1 MSWVSDWMPSRSLA
15 LVMGD
20 WQRFRKYHLLT
31 ANLVLLTIWILAT
44 LAMDTEQL
52 TQFLPFIF
60 LMDTTVMT
68 MVLIGTAIFY
78 EKQEHTIDAILTSPV
93 SETEYLS
100 AKVTIGIVN
109 SLVTLAFVTVTIW
122 LVKGVTFNHWAFLP
136 PAIIVMAGFH
146 AMLGIALTYGAK
158 DFTAIMLRS
167 VVYMFLIW
175 LPAVFTLFG
184 LIPAAVVPYLLILPP
199 VSGARL
205 LTAGVLTVAGWQLVF
220 GYLHLVTVWAVLYV
234 GVVKRGF
241 QRYVVREIGV

>member
-1 MSWVSDWMPSRSLA
+1 MSWVNDSMPSRFLA
-15 LVMGD
+15 LAIGD

-44 LAMDTEQL
+44 LAIDKQQL

-60 LMDTTVMT
+60 LMDSTVMT

-78 EKQEHTIDAILTSPV
+78 EKQEHTINAILTSPV
-93 SETEYLS
+93 SQTEYLS
-100 AKVTIGIVN
+100 AKVTTGVVN
-109 SLVTLAFVTVTIW
+109 SLVSLAFVTITIW
-122 LVKGVTFNHWAFLP
+122 LVKGVTFNHWAYLL
-136 PAIIVMAGFH
+136 PAIIALAGFH

-158 DFTAIMLRS
+158 NFTAIMLRS

-175 LPAVFTLFG
+175 LPAAFTLFG
-184 LIPAAVVPYLLILPP
+184 LIPDTVVWYLLILPP

-205 LTAGVLTVAGWQLVF
+205 LTAGVSTVADGELLF
-220 GYLHLVTVWAVLYV
+220 GYLLLVALCAVLYV
-234 GVVKRGF
+234 GVVKPGF